1 MIKIQERETKK
12 LPGLT
17 SLFVSFDY
25 KPEIV
30 DELKLLRAQTAVEY
44 HPTEKE

>member
-1 MIKIQERETKK
+1 MILISEEKTKK

-25 KPEIV
+25 NPLIV
-30 DELKLLRAQTAVEY
+30 DILKEFDIKVYDKNT
-44 HPTEKE
+44 KE